1 MKLGV
6 ITQGL
11 RHLFVASIGIVA
23 LVGSGAKAQM
33 YQYVLDGGTAT
44 LTGSIGS
51 TTFTNAK
58 WSVTS
63 VADFATA
70 VTDSGLTVASATS
83 QLQVFS
89 GSSTYTYDL
98 LAPTGSTTKL
108 LFREINEFGAIAF
121 GTVSDAFGPG
131 FGPSSGDGALT
142 GPAPTAFGLF
152 SLSSLQ
158 TPGSY
163 TVYITAIDSGTSP
176 DFLTTAG
183 TLTISSES
191 AGVGGSLTV
200 SNYSPSAVPEPA
212 EWAGL
217 AMLGSGLGG
226 LVVRARRRK
235 VTA

>member
-1 MKLGV
+1 MKLGAV
-6 ITQGL
+6 TQGL

-33 YQYVLDGGTAT
+33 YKYVLDGGTAT
-44 LTGSIGS
+44 INGSIGS
-51 TTFTNAK
+51 TSFTNAT
-58 WSVTS
+58 WSMTS

-70 VTDSGLTVASATS
+70 VTGPGVTVASATS
-83 QLQVFS
+83 QLHVFS

-98 LAPTGSTTKL
+98 LAPTGSTNKL
-108 LFREINEFGAIAF
+108 VIVE
-121 GTVSDAFGPG
+121 VGPARG
-131 FGPSSGDGALT
+131 VVFAPLTDDNLNSSG
-142 GPAPTAFGLF
+142 PATSAYGFF

-158 TPGSY
+158 TPGTY
-163 TVYITAIDSGTSP
+163 LVYDTAIDTGSFSG
-176 DFLTTAG
+176 FLTTAG
-183 TLTISSES
+183 TLAISSDS
-191 AGVGGSLTV
+191 SGDGFLTV
-200 SNYSPSAVPEPA
+200 SSYSPSAVPEPA

>member
-1 MKLGV
+1 MKSGV
-6 ITQGL
+6 FTQGL

-58 WSVTS
+58 WSMTS

-70 VTDSGLTVASATS
+70 VTGSGVTVASATS

-98 LAPTGSTTKL
+98 LAPTGTSTKL
-108 LFREINEFGAIAF
+108 FFLDFGVIGAVGFGASSDDLSLYGATTSAF
-121 GTVSDAFGPG
+121 GSY
-131 FGPSSGDGALT
+131 
-142 GPAPTAFGLF
+142 

-158 TPGSY
+158 TPGTYAAAGTNIELGSF
-163 TVYITAIDSGTSP
+163 SG
-176 DFLTTAG
+176 FLTTAG
-183 TLTISSES
+183 TLTISSDS
-191 AGVGGSLTV
+191 SGNGLLTV
-200 SNYSPSAVPEPA
+200 SSYSPSAVPEPA

>member
-6 ITQGL
+6 FTQGL

-33 YQYVLDGGTAT
+33 YQYVLNGGSAT
-44 LTGSIGS
+44 ITGSIGS
-51 TTFTNAK
+51 TSFTNAT
-58 WSVTS
+58 WSMTS

-70 VTDSGLTVASATS
+70 VTGSGVTVASATS

-98 LAPTGSTTKL
+98 TAPTGSTTKL
-108 LFREINEFGAIAF
+108 GFVDFGGSGFIFFAPLSD
-121 GTVSDAFGPG
+121 GDNSVS
-131 FGPSSGDGALT
+131 GAAT
-142 GPAPTAFGLF
+142 SAYV

-158 TPGSY
+158 TPGTYLAYAANVRPGS
-163 TVYITAIDSGTSP
+163 
-176 DFLTTAG
+176 FLTTAG
-183 TLTISSES
+183 TLTISSDS
-191 AGVGGSLTV
+191 SGNGLLTV
-200 SNYSPSAVPEPA
+200 SSYSPSAVPEPA

>member
-1 MKLGV
+1 MKLGAV
-6 ITQGL
+6 TQGL

-33 YQYVLDGGTAT
+33 YQYVLNGGTAT
-44 LTGSIGS
+44 ITGSIGS
-51 TTFTNAK
+51 TSFTNAT
-58 WSVTS
+58 WSMTS

-70 VTDSGLTVASATS
+70 VTGSGVTVASATS

-108 LFREINEFGAIAF
+108 SFQGYPSVGVI
-121 GTVSDAFGPG
+121 G
-131 FGPSSGDGALT
+131 FGPISDGDGAT
-142 GPAPTAFGLF
+142 SGAGPFALGVGLK
-152 SLSSLQ
+152 LSSLQ
-158 TPGSY
+158 TSGSY
-163 TVYITAIDSGTSP
+163 RMASTIVDTDVP
-176 DFLTTAG
+176 EFLTTAG
-183 TLTISSES
+183 TLTISSQS
-191 AGVGGSLTV
+191 RGSDGRLTV

>member
-6 ITQGL
+6 FTQGL

-70 VTDSGLTVASATS
+70 VTDSGVTVASATS

-98 LAPTGSTTKL
+98 TAPTGSANKL
-108 LFREINEFGAIAF
+108 VIADYGVARVVVFAPVSDDDLSFSGAGTSAF
-121 GTVSDAFGPG
+121 GF
-131 FGPSSGDGALT
+131 
-142 GPAPTAFGLF
+142 F

-158 TPGSY
+158 TPGTY
-163 TVYITAIDSGTSP
+163 LAYGTDVGLGSTP
-176 DFLTTAG
+176 NFITTAG
-183 TLTISSES
+183 TLTISSDS
-191 AGVGGSLTV
+191 DGFGSLSV

-217 AMLGSGLGG
+217 AMLGTGLGG

>member
-1 MKLGV
+1 MKLGAV
-6 ITQGL
+6 TQGL

-33 YQYVLDGGTAT
+33 YQYVLDGGTST
-44 LTGSIGS
+44 ISGSIGS
-51 TTFTNAK
+51 TTFTNAT

-70 VTDSGLTVASATS
+70 VTGSGVTVASATS

-98 LAPTGSTTKL
+98 LAPTGSTTIL
-108 LFREINEFGAIAF
+108 LFQGYNSYGVI
-121 GTVSDAFGPG
+121 G
-131 FGPSSGDGALT
+131 FGPIYDGAGAFALGVGLT
-142 GPAPTAFGLF
+142 
-152 SLSSLQ
+152 LSSLQ

-163 TVYITAIDSGTSP
+163 RMAQTIVNAGVP
-176 DFLTTAG
+176 ELLTTAG
-183 TLTISSES
+183 TLTISNGSRGS
-191 AGVGGSLTV
+191 FGGLTV

>member
-1 MKLGV
+1 MKLGAV
-6 ITQGL
+6 TQGL

-33 YQYVLDGGTAT
+33 YQYVLNGGSAT
-44 LTGSIGS
+44 ITGSIGS
-51 TTFTNAK
+51 TSFTNAT
-58 WSVTS
+58 WSMTS

-70 VTDSGLTVASATS
+70 VTGSGLTVVSATS

-89 GSSTYTYDL
+89 GSSTYTYDR

-108 LFREINEFGAIAF
+108 LFVDYGVLKAI
-121 GTVSDAFGPG
+121 GIGPVADV
-131 FGPSSGDGALT
+131 DGALT
-142 GPAPTAFGLF
+142 GGVPFASGFF

-163 TVYITAIDSGTSP
+163 RTLVTLFDTENSSE
-176 DFLTTAG
+176 FLTTAG
-183 TLTISSES
+183 TLTISEQS
-191 AGVGGSLTV
+191 VGRSGSLTV
-200 SNYSPSAVPEPA
+200 SNYSSSAVPEPA

-217 AMLGSGLGG
+217 AMLGTGLGG

>member
-1 MKLGV
+1 MKSGV
-6 ITQGL
+6 FTQGL

-51 TTFTNAK
+51 TTFTNAT
-58 WSVTS
+58 WSMTS

-70 VTDSGLTVASATS
+70 VTDSGITVASATS

-98 LAPTGSTTKL
+98 TAPTGSANKLVFLDFGGPGAL
-108 LFREINEFGAIAF
+108 LFGPLSDGEFDFLGAVPSAF
-121 GTVSDAFGPG
+121 GFY
-131 FGPSSGDGALT
+131 
-142 GPAPTAFGLF
+142 

-163 TVYITAIDSGTSP
+163 TAIATEILQGTSA

-183 TLTISSES
+183 TLTISSDS
-191 AGVGGSLTV
+191 DGSGTLTV
-200 SNYSPSAVPEPA
+200 SQLGPSGSSAVPEPA

-217 AMLGSGLGG
+217 AMLGTGLGG

>member
-1 MKLGV
+1 MKSGV
-6 ITQGL
+6 FTQGL

-51 TTFTNAK
+51 TTFTNAT
-58 WSVTS
+58 WSMTS

-70 VTDSGLTVASATS
+70 VTDSGVTVASATS

-98 LAPTGSTTKL
+98 TAPTGSANKLVIFDYGPVRGVVFGPLSDENLFFPDATTS
-108 LFREINEFGAIAF
+108 AF
-121 GTVSDAFGPG
+121 GF
-131 FGPSSGDGALT
+131 
-142 GPAPTAFGLF
+142 F

-158 TPGSY
+158 TAGSY
-163 TVYITAIDSGTSP
+163 TAFLTNIAGNSA

-183 TLTISSES
+183 TLSISSDS
-191 AGVGGSLTV
+191 DGSGSLSV

>member
-1 MKLGV
+1 MKSGAV
-6 ITQGL
+6 TQGL
-11 RHLFVASIGIVA
+11 RHLFVASIGVVA

-33 YQYVLDGGTAT
+33 YQYVLNGGSAT
-44 LTGSIGS
+44 ITGSIGS
-51 TTFTNAK
+51 TTFTNAT
-58 WSVTS
+58 WSMTS

-70 VTDSGLTVASATS
+70 VTGPGVTMASATS

-98 LAPTGSTTKL
+98 LAPTGSANKL
-108 LFREINEFGAIAF
+108 VIADFGPARVVVFAPVSDDDLTYSGAATSAF
-121 GTVSDAFGPG
+121 GF
-131 FGPSSGDGALT
+131 
-142 GPAPTAFGLF
+142 F

-158 TPGSY
+158 TPATYLAYG
-163 TVYITAIDSGTSP
+163 TNVDSGSFSG
-176 DFLTTAG
+176 FLTTAG
-183 TLTISSES
+183 TLTISSAS
-191 AGVGGSLTV
+191 SGDGLLTV
-200 SNYSPSAVPEPA
+200 SSYSPSAVPEPA

>member
-1 MKLGV
+1 M
-6 ITQGL
+6 
-11 RHLFVASIGIVA
+11 
-23 LVGSGAKAQM
+23 
-33 YQYVLDGGTAT
+33 
-44 LTGSIGS
+44 
-51 TTFTNAK
+51 
-58 WSVTS
+58 TS

-70 VTDSGLTVASATS
+70 VTGSGVTEASATS

-108 LFREINEFGAIAF
+108 RLIQGFFSTI
-121 GTVSDAFGPG
+121 G
-131 FGPSSGDGALT
+131 FGPIADGDGAST
-142 GPAPTAFGLF
+142 GAATSAMGFF

-163 TVYITAIDSGTSP
+163 TAFVTAVGIEDSSE
-176 DFLTTAG
+176 FLTTAG

-191 AGVGGSLTV
+191 DGVGGSLTV
-200 SNYSPSAVPEPA
+200 SNYSSSAVPEPA

-217 AMLGSGLGG
+217 AMLGTGLGG

>member
-1 MKLGV
+1 MKLGAV
-6 ITQGL
+6 TQGI

-70 VTDSGLTVASATS
+70 VTDSGVTVASATS

-98 LAPTGSTTKL
+98 TAPTGSTTKL
-108 LFREINEFGAIAF
+108 GFVDFG
-121 GTVSDAFGPG
+121 G
-131 FGPSSGDGALT
+131 FGYITFAPLSDDNSVTGAAPSAL
-142 GPAPTAFGLF
+142 GLY

-163 TVYITAIDSGTSP
+163 IAFITGLDLGSSP
-176 DFLTTAG
+176 DFITTAG
-183 TLTISSES
+183 TLTISSDS
-191 AGVGGSLTV
+191 DGFGSLTV

>member
-1 MKLGV
+1 
-6 ITQGL
+6 
-11 RHLFVASIGIVA
+11 
-23 LVGSGAKAQM
+23 M

-70 VTDSGLTVASATS
+70 VTDSGVTVASATS

-98 LAPTGSTTKL
+98 LAPTGSANKFFFL
-108 LFREINEFGAIAF
+108 DFGGGGVI
-121 GTVSDAFGPG
+121 G
-131 FGPSSGDGALT
+131 FGPISDGDGALT
-142 GPAPTAFGLF
+142 GATPSALGFF

-163 TVYITAIDSGTSP
+163 IAFATGLDLGSTPNFI
-176 DFLTTAG
+176 TTAG
-183 TLTISSES
+183 TLTISSDS
-191 AGVGGSLTV
+191 DGFGSLSV

>member
-1 MKLGV
+1 MKSGAF
-6 ITQGL
+6 TQGL

-23 LVGSGAKAQM
+23 LVGSGVKAQM

-58 WSVTS
+58 WSMTS

-70 VTDSGLTVASATS
+70 VTGSGVTVASATS

-98 LAPTGSTTKL
+98 TAPTGSTTKL
-108 LFREINEFGAIAF
+108 GFVDFGGVGYITFAPLSDGDYSISGAAPSAI
-121 GTVSDAFGPG
+121 G
-131 FGPSSGDGALT
+131 FY
-142 GPAPTAFGLF
+142 

-163 TVYITAIDSGTSP
+163 IAFLTGLDLGSSP
-176 DFLTTAG
+176 NFITTAG
-183 TLTISSES
+183 TLTISSDS
-191 AGVGGSLTV
+191 DGFGSLSV

-217 AMLGSGLGG
+217 AMLGTGLGG

>member
-1 MKLGV
+1 MKLCAV
-6 ITQGL
+6 TQGL

-33 YQYVLDGGTAT
+33 YQYVLNGGTAT
-44 LTGSIGS
+44 ITGSIGS
-51 TTFTNAK
+51 TSFTNAT
-58 WSVTS
+58 WSMTS

-70 VTDSGLTVASATS
+70 VTGSGVTVASATS

-108 LFREINEFGAIAF
+108 VFVNLGGGIKPI
-121 GTVSDAFGPG
+121 G
-131 FGPSSGDGALT
+131 FGPIADGDGALT
-142 GPAPTAFGLF
+142 GASPFAAGLF
-152 SLSSLQ
+152 SLSSIQ

-163 TVYITAIDSGTSP
+163 LAITDIDVNSSEM
-176 DFLTTAG
+176 FTTAG
-183 TLTISSES
+183 TLTISSDS
-191 AGVGGSLTV
+191 NGVGLLTV

>member
-6 ITQGL
+6 FTQGL

-70 VTDSGLTVASATS
+70 VTDSGVTMASATS

-98 LAPTGSTTKL
+98 LAPTGSANKL
-108 LFREINEFGAIAF
+108 VFAYSGGFGLI
-121 GTVSDAFGPG
+121 G
-131 FGPSSGDGALT
+131 FGPIADGDGALS
-142 GPAPTAFGLF
+142 GAAPLAVGLF

-163 TVYITAIDSGTSP
+163 TAFETDIADIVGTGAG
-176 DFLTTAG
+176 FLTTAG
-183 TLTISSES
+183 TLTISSDS
-191 AGVGGSLTV
+191 YGSGTLTV
-200 SNYSPSAVPEPA
+200 SQLGPSGSSAVPEPA

-217 AMLGSGLGG
+217 AMLGTGLGG

>member
-1 MKLGV
+1 MKSGAF
-6 ITQGL
+6 TQGL

-98 LAPTGSTTKL
+98 LAPTGSANKFFFL
-108 LFREINEFGAIAF
+108 DFGGGGVI
-121 GTVSDAFGPG
+121 G
-131 FGPSSGDGALT
+131 FGPISDGDGALT
-142 GPAPTAFGLF
+142 GATPSALGFF

-163 TVYITAIDSGTSP
+163 IAFATGLDLGSTPNFI
-176 DFLTTAG
+176 TTAG
-183 TLTISSES
+183 TLTISSDS
-191 AGVGGSLTV
+191 DGFGSLSV

>member
-70 VTDSGLTVASATS
+70 VTGSGVTVASATS

-98 LAPTGSTTKL
+98 TAPTGSTTKL
-108 LFREINEFGAIAF
+108 FILDFGLI
-121 GTVSDAFGPG
+121 G
-131 FGPSSGDGALT
+131 FGPLSDVDFNFFGAT
-142 GPAPTAFGLF
+142 TAAGFF

-158 TPGSY
+158 TAGSY
-163 TVYITAIDSGTSP
+163 TADVTDILAGNSA

-183 TLTISSES
+183 TLSISSNS
-191 AGVGGSLTV
+191 DGSGTLTV
-200 SNYSPSAVPEPA
+200 SQLGPSGSSAVPEPA

>member
-1 MKLGV
+1 MIGLLLSMKLGAV
-6 ITQGL
+6 TQGL

-33 YQYVLDGGTAT
+33 YQYVLNGGSSTFN
-44 LTGSIGS
+44 GSIGS
-51 TTFTNAK
+51 TSFTNAT
-58 WSVTS
+58 WSMTS

-70 VTDSGLTVASATS
+70 VTNGGVTVASATS

-98 LAPTGSTTKL
+98 TAPTGSANKL
-108 LFREINEFGAIAF
+108 VILDFGPARAVVF
-121 GTVSDAFGPG
+121 APVSDDDSNF
-131 FGPSSGDGALT
+131 T
-142 GPAPTAFGLF
+142 GPATSAFGFF

-158 TPGSY
+158 TPGTY
-163 TVYITAIDSGTSP
+163 LTFGTDVDSGSSSG
-176 DFLTTAG
+176 FLTTAG
-183 TLTISSES
+183 TLTISSNS
-191 AGVGGSLTV
+191 SGDGLLTV
-200 SNYSPSAVPEPA
+200 SSYSPSAVPEPA

>member
-1 MKLGV
+1 MKLGAV
-6 ITQGL
+6 TQGL

-44 LTGSIGS
+44 ITGSIGS
-51 TTFTNAK
+51 TSFTNAT
-58 WSVTS
+58 WSMTS

-70 VTDSGLTVASATS
+70 VTGSGVTVASATS

-108 LFREINEFGAIAF
+108 SFQGFGGF
-121 GTVSDAFGPG
+121 GVIG
-131 FGPSSGDGALT
+131 FGPISDGNGAQSGA
-142 GPAPTAFGLF
+142 APFAFGVGLT
-152 SLSSLQ
+152 LSSLQ

-163 TVYITAIDSGTSP
+163 RMFSSIVDTDVP
-176 DFLTTAG
+176 EFLTTAG
-183 TLTISSES
+183 TLTISQKR
-191 AGVGGSLTV
+191 AGNNGNLTV
-200 SNYSPSAVPEPA
+200 SNYSSSAVPEPA

-217 AMLGSGLGG
+217 AMLGTGLGG

>member
-1 MKLGV
+1 M
-6 ITQGL
+6 
-11 RHLFVASIGIVA
+11 FVASIGIVA

-70 VTDSGLTVASATS
+70 VTDSGVTVASATS

-98 LAPTGSTTKL
+98 LAPTGSANKFFFL
-108 LFREINEFGAIAF
+108 DFGGGGVI
-121 GTVSDAFGPG
+121 G
-131 FGPSSGDGALT
+131 FGPISDGDGALT
-142 GPAPTAFGLF
+142 GATPSALGFF

-163 TVYITAIDSGTSP
+163 IAFATGLDLGSTPNFI
-176 DFLTTAG
+176 TTAG
-183 TLTISSES
+183 TLTISSDS
-191 AGVGGSLTV
+191 DGFGSLSV